1 MSWICPKCGETV
13 GEALERCWNCRAAKW
28 VPLSA
33 TRGHEAD
40 AQQDDESAAPSEAL
54 DEAASP
60 GRRVAFRHFTST
72 WTSWEGLFQEAAD
85 FASRVGPERLISISH
100 SEDQN
105 TGVVTVWYWEEE

>member
-13 GEALERCWNCRAAKW
+13 GDAQERCWNCRAAKW

-33 TRGHEAD
+33 ARSPAVDE
-40 AQQDDESAAPSEAL
+40 QQDDVSAEPAEAL
-54 DEAASP
+54 DETALPA
-60 GRRVAFRHFTST
+60 RRVAFRHFTST
-72 WTSWEGLFQEAAD
+72 WSSWESLFQEAAD

-105 TGVVTVWYWEEE
+105 TGVVAVWYWEEE